1 MNDNPMRDVFVDD
14 IFTDEPPIGSIVAG
28 STQRGLALRRRRRFR
43 GFAGGL
49 AGVAVIAVGIPL
61 AVGGLTGSHSGGPP
75 TSTPDAAATRSPLPL
90 PTTQSTEQPP
100 PPPPGFSL
108 PLPTPTVPAQ
118 HLTGDQV
125 PVTAKSVV
133 QLLIDVLPPS
143 ITKTSHYLGNANE
156 GGAGVAMAALRTGG
170 PTGTGSVQVIMT
182 RPGSPALS
190 CADEQF
196 HGSNGLIPSVACQI
210 FHLSG
215 GVSVIE
221 SVNGAQFNGWCYFYT
236 VGVRRADGSIVKVA
250 VANYDV
256 TAGLKQTPSAQLPL
270 TMDQTLAAAADP
282 RWALTADRS
291 FVEAAAHIK
300 IGIFA

>member
-14 IFTDEPPIGSIVAG
+14 IFTDEPPIGSIVAD
-28 STQRGLALRRRRRFR
+28 STQRGLALRRRRRYQ
-43 GFAGGL
+43 AITAGL
-49 AGVAVIAVGIPL
+49 AGVAVIAIGIPL
-61 AVGGLTGSHSGGPP
+61 AVGGLTGSHAGGP
-75 TSTPDAAATRSPLPL
+75 STAAATATRDPLAV

-108 PLPTPTVPAQ
+108 PLPTPSVPAQ

-156 GGAGVAMAALRTGG
+156 GAGVAMAALRTDG
-170 PTGTGSVQVIMT
+170 PTGSGSVQVVMT
-182 RPGSPALS
+182 GPGAPALS
-190 CADEQF
+190 CAEEQF
-196 HGSNGLIPSVACQI
+196 HSSNGLVPSVACQI
-210 FHLSG
+210 FPLSD

-221 SVNGAQFNGWCYFYT
+221 SVTGAQLNGGWSYFYT
-236 VGVRRADGSIVKVA
+236 VGVRRADGSIVKLS

-256 TAGLKQTPSAQLPL
+256 TTGLKELPSAQLPL
-270 TMDQTLAAAADP
+270 TMDQTLAAATDA

-291 FVEAAAHIK
+291 FVEGAAHIK